1 MSLQHIE
8 LLAPARDAAIGIE
21 AILHG
26 ADAVYIGGPAFG
38 ARQMAGNSIE
48 DIQRLCDFAHQYEA
62 KVYVTLNTILYEEE
76 LPEVEQLIHRL
87 YAIGVDA
94 LITQDYALHEL
105 QLPPI
110 PLHASTQMDNC
121 TVEQVQ
127 WLEAVGYQQVVL
139 ARELSLEQ
147 IKSIRAATSVPLEVF
162 VHGALC
168 VSYSGRC
175 YASQHCFG
183 RSANRGACAQFCRMK
198 FDLLDDQGEVI
209 VRDKHLLSL
218 RDMNRSQSIETLMEA
233 GVVSFKIEGRLKDMA
248 YVKNVTAYYREC
260 IDAVIAKH
268 PTTYGR
274 ASYGRSRYTFKP
286 DVHKSF
292 NRGFTQYLLHQR
304 TSDLWQ
310 FDTPKSIGEKAG
322 QVVCKGRDFIVVKS
336 PLTFHAGDG
345 ICYFD
350 QDRTL
355 QGLRVNKAEG
365 NVLRFSPRADLQGIA
380 VGTPLYRNADVAFDN
395 VLQKPSAER
404 RIALHIALRSVP
416 EGFALDMHDEGGRAV
431 TLTFAA
437 AHQMARTPQRENII
451 RQLSKLGTTVFEAID
466 VQVLFDEAY
475 FIPSSDLSQWRRQG
489 VEALCRQPFADKE
502 SPEHHPLTGCVQP
515 PLQRNVA
522 NTAAVT
528 FLSRHGVKSISAFEF
543 KGNNADGTPL
553 MTCRHCLR
561 YAFGL
566 CSREQ
571 KGEANGRRIA
581 ALRLGDGRVFPLHFD
596 CQRCEMTVNSSRP

>member
-198 FDLLDDQGEVI
+198 FDLLTTRE
-209 VRDKHLLSL
+209 KSLSA
-218 RDMNRSQSIETLMEA
+218 T
-233 GVVSFKIEGRLKDMA
+233 
-248 YVKNVTAYYREC
+248 
-260 IDAVIAKH
+260 
-268 PTTYGR
+268 
-274 ASYGRSRYTFKP
+274 
-286 DVHKSF
+286 
-292 NRGFTQYLLHQR
+292 
-304 TSDLWQ
+304 
-310 FDTPKSIGEKAG
+310 
-322 QVVCKGRDFIVVKS
+322 
-336 PLTFHAGDG
+336 
-345 ICYFD
+345 
-350 QDRTL
+350 
-355 QGLRVNKAEG
+355 
-365 NVLRFSPRADLQGIA
+365 
-380 VGTPLYRNADVAFDN
+380 
-395 VLQKPSAER
+395 
-404 RIALHIALRSVP
+404 
-416 EGFALDMHDEGGRAV
+416 
-431 TLTFAA
+431 
-437 AHQMARTPQRENII
+437 NI
-451 RQLSKLGTTVFEAID
+451 S
-466 VQVLFDEAY
+466 
-475 FIPSSDLSQWRRQG
+475 
-489 VEALCRQPFADKE
+489 C
-502 SPEHHPLTGCVQP
+502 
-515 PLQRNVA
+515 
-522 NTAAVT
+522 
-528 FLSRHGVKSISAFEF
+528 
-543 KGNNADGTPL
+543 
-553 MTCRHCLR
+553 
-561 YAFGL
+561 
-566 CSREQ
+566 
-571 KGEANGRRIA
+571 
-581 ALRLGDGRVFPLHFD
+581 
-596 CQRCEMTVNSSRP
+596 RCET